1 MLRRPVWRYKGMM
14 EPVSEFRITAVE
26 GMRPGAHA
34 EFPYDRE
41 LVRRFREA
49 FPRARWR
56 EEGHWFVP
64 GVRAARRLDRWM
76 AEEMAAIDRHA
87 DAKGRDDFLFD
98 PFTSAF
104 LEPGDDDLIVR
115 TPWSRT
121 IVAAMRAIPWARW
134 DHLARVWRVPYRSA
148 AELRRRWP
156 AIEAAAERNSPE
168 ARLARALART
178 PDPLARRRQADR
190 RRGRYPVPLADPPPA
205 EMPVATLFG
214 VVVFEGSDGDLPTPE
229 EAAAYPFV
237 ADEPDNFVWA
247 TFRTPEYREIRA
259 LKPGEDEPDSSQGWW
274 PATAE
279 EIEDA
284 RQRLARGYRRQ
295 RAREGG

>member
-1 MLRRPVWRYKGMM
+1 MAPA
-14 EPVSEFRITAVE
+14 PDFRITPVE

-64 GVRAARRLDRWM
+64 GVRAVQRLDRWM
-76 AEEMAAIDRHA
+76 AAEQAAIDRHA

-98 PFTSAF
+98 PFESNY
-104 LEPGDDDLIVR
+104 LEAGDDDLIVR

-156 AIEAAAERNSPE
+156 AIEAAATRNEPE
-168 ARLARALART
+168 QRLARALART
-178 PDPLARRRQADR
+178 PDPLARQRQGDR
-190 RRGRYPVPLADPPPA
+190 RRNRYPVPLADAPPA
-205 EMPVATLFG
+205 GVPVATLFG
-214 VVVFEGSDGDLPTPE
+214 VLVFEGSDGELPTAE
-229 EAAAYPFV
+229 EAAAYPF
-237 ADEPDNFVWA
+237 AIDDPEGFVWA
-247 TFRTPEYREIRA
+247 TFRAPEYREIKA
-259 LKPGEDEPDSSQGWW
+259 LKAAEGEPDRSRGWW

-279 EIEDA
+279 EIEEA
-284 RQRLARGYRRQ
+284 RRFLARGYRRQ
-295 RAREGG
+295 RTREGG